1 MNAFL
6 KINSRTNPDICGSW
20 AASDIESEMIDI
32 EMPIKRDTD
41 WIDYVISRIFM
52 DEDYEFPQSIID
64 CIALFKDSM
73 FKAEFKLGNDWI
85 KLEYSI
91 C

>member
-6 KINSRTNPDICGSW
+6 KIKSTTNPDICGFW
-20 AASDIESEMIDI
+20 NASDIEAEMIDI
-32 EMPIKRDTD
+32 EMPIKSDTD
-41 WIDYVISRIFM
+41 WIEYVISRIFM
-52 DEDYEFPQSIID
+52 DEDYDFPQPLLD
-64 CIALFKDSM
+64 CIKQFKDSM

-85 KLEYSI
+85 ELKYGI

>member
-6 KINSRTNPDICGSW
+6 MIKSKTNPDICGFW
-20 AASDIESEMIDI
+20 NASDIEAEMIDI
-32 EMPIKRDTD
+32 EMPIKCDTD
-41 WIDYVISRIFM
+41 WIDYVITRVFM
-52 DEDYEFPQSIID
+52 DEDYEFPKPLLD
-64 CIALFKDSM
+64 CIKLSKDSM
-73 FKAEFKLGNDWI
+73 FKAEFKLGADWI